1 MDSIKVKTPYD
12 FSSTSPKRKKHSTI
26 ACASCR
32 KLRIRCSGGIPPG
45 KTNRTK
51 PCSHCLHL
59 NKDCLWPEEDG
70 RKRPRATVSDPSDPA
85 YCNTPTSDETIS
97 VDDGLAL
104 QPAMNDA
111 NRLSLASDQ
120 EREGRPSARSG
131 NAGGLKYQP
140 LNNNQTQDSYT
151 TIHYYRELG
160 PTAIAP
166 GHKQI
171 SVKVQQPPCGSTL
184 KDPSAPG
191 DHFSATSR
199 TLPLL
204 KAELDATELPSLFDD
219 ETSLPVADVLP
230 DLLDA
235 FFMYYAD
242 NFCFLNR
249 SYLDQLLSR
258 GEASHFLVCSMA
270 ALSSRFCDPVKL
282 AKYFQPKED
291 GSLRQGW
298 ELSNPF
304 LERAKILLMPL
315 LGIPS
320 CDVVGGMVLL
330 SLAEFGNNSE
340 SGRSF
345 TEMSLLKRSDHG
357 TGMWMFTGMAVRMAQ
372 EIGLH
377 RERPSRGMSVNQS
390 PTNQL
395 TGEDRPFAVPRE
407 ADSDLVG
414 LDEFEKSTQIIL
426 FWCVYSMDV
435 NLCNGTGR
443 VPCIKRHE
451 ISVRLPNDRD
461 MALMRAGPGGTMKP
475 LKPEVYPAY
484 ANMVRHSERS
494 IRKTV
499 MLTRKIQMLS
509 YARSIDFLN
518 TESSEVYC
526 RPPMTN
532 ARRKELVAE
541 IKEEL
546 MTKYRSIPREV
557 SFGAIYYQAAVKSG
571 LAAYVTIK
579 RSYFKQQLPD
589 SGNPDPTY
597 FCITNTI
604 YKLLSLHKKTLQVK
618 KLSLGL
624 SKAL

>member
-1 MDSIKVKTPYD
+1 
-12 FSSTSPKRKKHSTI
+12 
-26 ACASCR
+26 
-32 KLRIRCSGGIPPG
+32 
-45 KTNRTK
+45 
-51 PCSHCLHL
+51 
-59 NKDCLWPEEDG
+59 
-70 RKRPRATVSDPSDPA
+70 
-85 YCNTPTSDETIS
+85 
-97 VDDGLAL
+97 
-104 QPAMNDA
+104 MNDV
-111 NRLSLASDQ
+111 NRLSLASGQ
-120 EREGRPSARSG
+120 ERRGRPSARSG

-171 SVKVQQPPCGSTL
+171 SVKVQQPPYRSTL
-184 KDPSAPG
+184 KDPSAPD
-191 DHFSATSR
+191 DHFSAPSR
-199 TLPLL
+199 TLPML
-204 KAELDATELPSLFDD
+204 KAELDATQLPSLFDD
-219 ETSLPVADVLP
+219 EKSLPVADVLP

-291 GSLRQGW
+291 GSLREGW

-304 LERAKILLMPL
+304 LERAKMLLTPL

-357 TGMWMFTGMAVRMAQ
+357 TGMWMFTGMAIRMAQ

-395 TGEDRPFAVPRE
+395 TGEDRPFTVPQE

-475 LKPEVYPAY
+475 LKPEVYPVY

-589 SGNPDPTY
+589 SGNLDPTY

-618 KLSLGL
+618 KLFLGL